1 MCTMQK
7 CSISSHAIMC
17 MTAVSNFVN
26 SEDVN
31 IFAYMYFY
39 VIACIINY
47 LCYAMQLV
55 HGNVI
60 RLSQGRD
67 GDVTAIAMPCIA
79 VQCQHV

>member
-1 MCTMQK
+1 
-7 CSISSHAIMC
+7 MC